1 MTSADPTLSAL
12 SSRTCSF
19 GSSVMLAHIEA
30 LSSRM
35 EGAITNE
42 DPEDV
47 HQLRVASRRLRADL
61 PVFKRCLPGTDFE
74 YWKGSLKALTTSL
87 GLARDA
93 DVQILFLEDLLSS
106 ETGRSMERGIRSLL
120 VERRAYRSSLRQ
132 GVTEALG
139 ALTASGALG
148 GLREACSQNLS
159 IGTVKG
165 AHYRS
170 VGLRSTARRS
180 IGKRSEGLLACE
192 ACVHRED
199 AATDHHRM
207 RIAVKKL
214 RYTLEIFAPLFRG
227 RLKKAIGALKKVQ
240 DLLGEMHDCD
250 VWSQLVPSFIASL
263 GPFEGPAEQVM
274 VDLERFVSYIRA
286 RRHTL
291 YKELVGFWNGRTMR
305 SVLRTLKA
313 RFMDAIYFPAPSFN
327 RIGVISDVHG
337 NSEALRAVLSDP
349 KGKGVKLWVCAGDI
363 VGLGPSPEEVV
374 GTFMDSEVL
383 SITGNFDR
391 EVLSTDEGKW
401 KGLKDPGK
409 LSKRF
414 TKSVLS
420 KSSIKY
426 LRSLGK
432 EMVLMIGGKR
442 LLIVHGSPAS
452 DEEKLDPDMDPELVR
467 GYLEGSSVDVLI
479 SGHTHTPVIKEMD
492 GRTFLNPGS
501 VGRPGDGDPR
511 ASFAVITL
519 EPFHLELV
527 RVPYDVA
534 ATAEA
539 VRKQGLPELFA
550 QQFLAGRSLDRLID
564 EERALI
570 EMEALSKY
578 EMVHDISQRYLGPDR
593 HTESVLDLSFSLFD
607 KLLPVHSMGEGE
619 RLLLACAALLHD
631 IGWTLPGPGHHQ
643 RSMDMV
649 LNDRS
654 LPFTSEERSVVANIV
669 RYHNSL
675 PKKDHYSY
683 QALSPTNRL
692 NVMKLSA
699 LLRVADAL
707 DASHGSI
714 IKHMEV
720 MTGPNMIAIK
730 CRTAGDSS
738 EEVLSI
744 SKKKDLFERVYGR
757 RFKVEWVPEVGC

>member
-1 MTSADPTLSAL
+1 M
-12 SSRTCSF
+12 
-19 GSSVMLAHIEA
+19 AHLEA
-30 LSSRM
+30 LGSRVQ
-35 EGAITNE
+35 GALTKE

-61 PVFKRCLPGTDFE
+61 PIFKRCLPKEDLE
-74 YWKGSLKALTTSL
+74 QWKVSLKSLTTSL

-106 ETGRSMERGIRSLL
+106 EAGRSMERGIRSLL
-120 VERRAYRSSLRQ
+120 DERRAHRSSLKQ

-139 ALTASGALG
+139 ALSASGALE

-170 VGLRSTARRS
+170 VTLRLTARRS
-180 IGKRSEGLLACE
+180 IGKRLEGLLACE
-192 ACVHRED
+192 ACVRRED
-199 AATDHHRM
+199 AASEHHRM

-227 RLKKAIGALKKVQ
+227 RSRAAIGALKRLQ

-250 VWSQLVPSFIASL
+250 VWSELVPMFKVSLCTQEGLEDQIVADLNSFSSFIT
-263 GPFEGPAEQVM
+263 
-274 VDLERFVSYIRA
+274 A

-291 YKELVGFWNGRTMR
+291 YTELVRFWFGRNMR
-305 SVLRTLKA
+305 SVLRTLNA
-313 RFMDAIYFPAPSFN
+313 RFKDALYLPLLSFN
-327 RIGVISDVHG
+327 RIGVVSDVHG
-337 NSEALRAVLSDP
+337 NPEALRAVMSDP
-349 KGKGVKLWVCAGDI
+349 KVKGVKLWVSAGDI
-363 VGLGPSPEEVV
+363 VGLGPCPEEIVV
-374 GTFMDSEVL
+374 KFREREVL
-383 SITGNFDR
+383 SIAGNYDR
-391 EVLSTDEGKW
+391 EVLSTDAGKW

-420 KSSIKY
+420 KASIKY

-432 EMVLMIGGKR
+432 EMVLMIGDKR
-442 LLIVHGSPAS
+442 FLIVHGSPAS
-452 DEEKLDPDMDPELVR
+452 DEEKLDPDIDPELVR
-467 GYLEGSSVDVLI
+467 SYLEGSSADVLI
-479 SGHTHTPVIKEMD
+479 SGHSHTPVKKEID
-492 GRTFLNPGS
+492 GRTYLNPGS

-511 ASFAVITL
+511 ASFALITV
-519 EPFHLELV
+519 EPFDIELV
-527 RVPYDVA
+527 RVPYDMA

-550 QQFLAGRSLDRLID
+550 QQFIAGRSIDRLND
-564 EERALI
+564 EASRFR
-570 EMEALSKY
+570 EMGALSRF
-578 EMVHDISQRYLGPDR
+578 ELVREASQRYLGPDR

-607 KLLPVHSMGEGE
+607 KLLPIHSLGEE
-619 RLLLACAALLHD
+619 DRLLLACCALLHD
-631 IGWTLPGPGHHQ
+631 IGWSRPGPGHHQ

-649 LNDRS
+649 LNDMS
-654 LPFTSEERSVVANIV
+654 LPFSSDEKAIVANTV

-675 PKKDHYSY
+675 PKKDHYGF
-683 QALSPTNRL
+683 QALLPMDRMRVL
-692 NVMKLSA
+692 KLSA

-714 IKHMEV
+714 VKHMEV
-720 MTGPNMIAIK
+720 MSGPSLIVIR
-730 CRTAGDSS
+730 CRSSGDSS
-738 EEVLSI
+738 EEVLGL
-744 SKKKDLFERVYGR
+744 SKKKDLFERVFKR
-757 RFKVEWVPEVGC
+757 KLKVEWVPQVGC